1 MKHLNRWIYIIVGV
15 LVMLLAGLIY
25 SWSVFSIAIARE
37 FPQWGKGSLS
47 LVFTAIIS
55 SFCVGGL
62 LGGFLMLRLKAR
74 YLLWISAGLLFGG
87 FFLASGASSL
97 LGLML
102 SYGLLC
108 GLGSGIAYNCVI
120 STVSQWFPDKPGLCS
135 GLLLMGFGFGSFLI
149 NKVFQQFTPVTIGA
163 WRGSFQVFGVI
174 ILLVFLAAGLIITK
188 PETARFSK
196 TQGAEG
202 RSYTTSEML
211 RQKSFWFFLVWSTLL
226 GGTGLILI
234 SHSSGIAMESIPSM
248 TSGTMTTVVGLIS
261 IFNGLGRVLFGG
273 LFDRL
278 GRVKTM
284 ALISSLFFIAIS
296 ITLAGLLTNR
306 FLILAAGFI
315 LSGVANGGI
324 TPSNSTFI
332 STFFG
337 RKHFAMNFPVLNLNG
352 MIGSFFGSI
361 AGTLYDSS
369 QTYKTSFYL
378 MIFLILVGT
387 TASLF
392 IRKPDQTGSN
402 QVENQKVL

>member
-1 MKHLNRWIYIIVGV
+1 MKHLNRWIYIVAGV
-15 LVMLLAGLIY
+15 VVMLLAGLIY
-25 SWSVFSIAIARE
+25 SWSVFSLAIARE

-47 LVFTAIIS
+47 LVFTAIMS
-55 SFCVGGL
+55 SFCLGGL

-74 YLLWISAGLLFGG
+74 YLLWISALLLFSG
-87 FFLASGASSL
+87 FFLSSIASSL

-108 GLGSGIAYNCVI
+108 GLGSGIAYNCII
-120 STVSQWFPDKPGLCS
+120 STVSQWFPDKQGLCS
-135 GLLLMGFGFGSFLI
+135 GLILMGFGFSSFII
-149 NKVFQQFTPVTIGA
+149 NKVFQRFTPVTIGA
-163 WRGSFQVFGVI
+163 WRDTFRVFGII
-174 ILLVFLAAGLIITK
+174 ILLVFLASGLIIAK
-188 PETARFSK
+188 PESSRFSK
-196 TQGAEG
+196 SQGSDEV
-202 RSYTTSEML
+202 SYTTKQML
-211 RQKSFWFFLVWSTLL
+211 RQKSFWYFVIWSTLL

-234 SHSSGIAMESIPSM
+234 SHSAGIALEAVPGMPPA
-248 TSGTMTTVVGLIS
+248 TMTTVVGLIS

-278 GRVKTM
+278 GRAKTM
-284 ALISSLFFIAIS
+284 AVINTLFFIAIC
-296 ITLAGLLTNR
+296 ITLTGLQTNR
-306 FLILAAGFI
+306 FPILAAGFI

-332 STFFG
+332 ATFFG

-352 MIGSFFGSI
+352 MIASVFGSV

-369 QTYKTSFYL
+369 HTYKTSFFL

-392 IRKPDQTGSN
+392 IRKSAQPEADKAAPAQ
-402 QVENQKVL
+402 